1 MARPSRTGGK
11 ASTAKTRKA
20 SSVRGRNPAKTKRRI
35 APTAIRLKRA
45 TISSLGR
52 GLKELREQQTAT
64 AEILRVI
71 ASSPTDV
78 KPVLNAIVESA
89 CKLCEASDA
98 YVALKEGDY
107 LVFQTQHG
115 SIPVAWKRRPINRQW
130 QAGRA
135 VVDGK
140 SVHLRDVLA
149 REGDE
154 FPGGREIARHDGAR
168 TVLTVPLMRE
178 GESIGVII
186 CAELKCYHL
195 LIARLLCLRP
205 LPTRR

>member
-11 ASTAKTRKA
+11 TAAKTRKV
-20 SSVRGRNPAKTKRRI
+20 SSVKGRNPAKTKLRV
-35 APTAIRLKRA
+35 APTAIRSNR
-45 TISSLGR
+45 SSVSGLGKE
-52 GLKELREQQTAT
+52 LKEAREQQAAT
-64 AEILRVI
+64 AEILGVI
-71 ASSPTDV
+71 ASSPADL

-98 YVALKEGDY
+98 YVALKDGDY

-115 SIPVAWKRRPINRQW
+115 LIPVAWKRRPINRQW
-130 QAGRA
+130 PAGRA

-154 FPGGREIARHDGAR
+154 FPGGREIARRDGAR

-186 CAELKCYHL
+186 
-195 LIARLLCLRP
+195 LRRTEV
-205 LPTRR
+205 LPFTDPDWLA